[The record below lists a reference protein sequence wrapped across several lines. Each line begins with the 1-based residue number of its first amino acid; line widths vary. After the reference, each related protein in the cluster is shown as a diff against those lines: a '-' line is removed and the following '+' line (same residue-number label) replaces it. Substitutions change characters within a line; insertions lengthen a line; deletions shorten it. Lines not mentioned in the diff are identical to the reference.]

1 MNITIKN
8 TMVWII
14 TIVLM
19 SIDIYI
25 VFMDP
30 LERQYDLTQVVI
42 AWYLVT
48 LLLDFLFRHN
58 KIYGVIRNII
68 ATVLL
73 CVFYFILVLAG
84 FFLLFGDPLNKQL
97 PTKMIAIW
105 FIVLVI
111 LDYPLRHNKIYKEI
125 RILVY
130 IIFLAL
136 LYWLFPT

>member
-1 MNITIKN
+1 MYNNMRYAVVLIINI
-8 TMVWII
+8 
-14 TIVLM
+14 
-19 SIDIYI
+19 
-25 VFMDP
+25 
-30 LERQYDLTQVVI
+30 
-42 AWYLVT
+42 
-48 LLLDFLFRHN
+48 
-58 KIYGVIRNII
+58 
-68 ATVLL
+68 
-73 CVFYFILVLAG
+73 ILVLAG
-84 FFLLFGDPLNKQL
+84 FFLLFGNPLNKQL

>member
-1 MNITIKN
+1 
-8 TMVWII
+8 MVWII

-73 CVFYFILVLAG
+73 CVFYAVVLIINIILVLAG

>member
-1 MNITIKN
+1 
-8 TMVWII
+8 MV
-14 TIVLM
+14 
-19 SIDIYI
+19 
-25 VFMDP
+25 
-30 LERQYDLTQVVI
+30 R
-42 AWYLVT
+42 A
-48 LLLDFLFRHN
+48 
-58 KIYGVIRNII
+58 IRF
-68 ATVLL
+68 LL
-73 CVFYFILVLAG
+73 CIAAMWSMKTVLAG

>member
-1 MNITIKN
+1 
-8 TMVWII
+8 MVWII

-73 CVFYFILVLAG
+73 CVFYFLLFSQKVLA
-84 FFLLFGDPLNKQL
+84 LHSTVQWLYMD
-97 PTKMIAIW
+97 
-105 FIVLVI
+105 LV
-111 LDYPLRHNKIYKEI
+111 
-125 RILVY
+125 
-130 IIFLAL
+130 
-136 LYWLFPT
+136 

>member
-1 MNITIKN
+1 MYNNMRYAVVLIINI
-8 TMVWII
+8 
-14 TIVLM
+14 
-19 SIDIYI
+19 
-25 VFMDP
+25 
-30 LERQYDLTQVVI
+30 
-42 AWYLVT
+42 
-48 LLLDFLFRHN
+48 
-58 KIYGVIRNII
+58 
-68 ATVLL
+68 
-73 CVFYFILVLAG
+73 ILVLAG

-136 LYWLFPT
+136 LPMVVSDIGKSLFYSYSCSNKIAC